1 MISRPVRTAVR
12 GEQGEE
18 MSEGQLIM
26 EGPPPPHRTSSARGS
41 DPSQA
46 VLPLNLNASFSKE
59 PLFCQGHC
67 SSLPLSHG
75 WRAKHRAACFGI
87 SEF

>member
-1 MISRPVRTAVR
+1 MPSAGEKHEELYLPKETVMISRPVRTAVR

-59 PLFCQGHC
+59 WL
-67 SSLPLSHG
+67 L
-75 WRAKHRAACFGI
+75 
-87 SEF
+87 